1 VRSTPIV
8 FDVWADDAPPDLRPA
23 PVTSPHGARGVQAV
37 RIALG
42 VLLGA
47 AAGMATLTVVDDVT
61 AGPARV
67 FDPAE
72 VVDDHAPQ
80 STGWRDGCSPGVPLC

>member
-1 VRSTPIV
+1 V
-8 FDVWADDAPPDLRPA
+8 FDVWADDAPPDPRPA
-23 PVTSPHGARGVQAV
+23 PVTSPHGARGVQVA

-47 AAGMATLTVVDDVT
+47 AAGVGTLTVVDGLT
-61 AGPARV
+61 AGPTRM

-80 STGWRDGCSPGVPLC
+80 SPEWRAACRPGAPRC